1 MTYYDDNYTDYTDY
15 TDYTNYD
22 ESYHDESYD
31 SFQINALI
39 AKKNE
44 AELVSLMIVGFFI
57 MFNILLYKSINKIIS
72 AQRERLV
79 KYQLISEYY
88 MNQSGS
94 PLTCP
99 IQTSK
104 YIEDP
109 DAILKH
115 ILKNETN
122 ETEANETEVNE
133 YNNSEDI
140 TDSEAVLQTQKKQK
154 TLDIKGKGWKLE

>member
-1 MTYYDDNYTDYTDY
+1 MTYYEDNYTH
-15 TDYTNYD
+15 YD
-22 ESYHDESYD
+22 DDDSYD

-94 PLTCP
+94 PLTSP

-115 ILKNETN
+115 ILKNE
-122 ETEANETEVNE
+122 ANETEVNE

-140 TDSEAVLQTQKKQK
+140 IDSDAVLQTQKKQK

>member
-15 TDYTNYD
+15 D
-22 ESYHDESYD
+22 HESYD

-88 MNQSGS
+88 MNKYGS

-115 ILKNETN
+115 ILKNE
-122 ETEANETEVNE
+122 ANETEVNE
-133 YNNSEDI
+133 YNSEDI
-140 TDSEAVLQTQKKQK
+140 TDSEDVLQTQKK

>member
-1 MTYYDDNYTDYTDY
+1 MTYYDDNYTDYT
-15 TDYTNYD
+15 NYD
-22 ESYHDESYD
+22 ESYDDESYD

>member
-88 MNQSGS
+88 MNQYGS

-99 IQTSK
+99 IQPSK

-122 ETEANETEVNE
+122 ETEVNE

-140 TDSEAVLQTQKKQK
+140 TDSEAVLHTQKKQK